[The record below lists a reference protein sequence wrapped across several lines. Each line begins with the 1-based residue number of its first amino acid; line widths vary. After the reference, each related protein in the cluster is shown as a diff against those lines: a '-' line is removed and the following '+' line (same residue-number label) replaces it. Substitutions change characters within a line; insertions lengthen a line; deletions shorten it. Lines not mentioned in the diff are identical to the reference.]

1 MDMDRDEQV
10 IFLKDLLFAVLY
22 QWKKILLAALAFA
35 VLLGG
40 YAAAKNVGN
49 VPSEQA
55 EQQYQK
61 DLEQYQI
68 EKAALEQ
75 NIESTEQKIRAQ
87 QEYMENSLLMQLDP
101 YAFFEGTMQLCIAT
115 DYQIQPGMAYQNP
128 DYTKSVLSAYQ
139 AMLGGEYL
147 LSQIAQQTGE
157 EQKYLAEIVTVALD
171 GNSVNVRI
179 RCQDQDLAEDILEMI
194 EQQLDQMGQK
204 ITQSVGNHT
213 ANLVTKGCNNQM
225 DLTLVDEQQQT
236 ADRLTSLT
244 TTLEQDYESLNAL
257 QKPSK
262 AAASKKNLVKYAV
275 LGAAVGV
282 FLMAAAACVCHV
294 VSGKVYSVR
303 TLEARTPVRVIGR
316 LPEKQTRGIDR
327 WLRKLEGRIV
337 AHDETAAQVV
347 CATVRNYCGAGMR
360 LLLTGDLDA
369 GEIRTLTQGLEMK
382 DVTVTACGSLLAD
395 PAAEEELAVCDGVL
409 LVEKCGSSRYE
420 NISRAIVHIHRMDK
434 KLIGCLLFE

>member
-139 AMLGGEYL
+139 AMLSGEYL
-147 LSQIAQQTGE
+147 LSQMAQQTGE
-157 EQKYLAEIVTVALD
+157 EHKYLAD
-171 GNSVNVRI
+171 
-179 RCQDQDLAEDILEMI
+179 DILEMI

-225 DLTLVDEQQQT
+225 DLTLVDKQQQT

>member
-75 NIESTEQKIRAQ
+75 NIERTEQKIRAQ

-147 LSQIAQQTGE
+147 LSQIAG
-157 EQKYLAEIVTVALD
+157 
-171 GNSVNVRI
+171 S
-179 RCQDQDLAEDILEMI
+179 
-194 EQQLDQMGQK
+194 
-204 ITQSVGNHT
+204 
-213 ANLVTKGCNNQM
+213 GCRSM
-225 DLTLVDEQQQT
+225 WHPRVSGWT
-236 ADRLTSLT
+236 
-244 TTLEQDYESLNAL
+244 
-257 QKPSK
+257 
-262 AAASKKNLVKYAV
+262 AAS
-275 LGAAVGV
+275 
-282 FLMAAAACVCHV
+282 
-294 VSGKVYSVR
+294 
-303 TLEARTPVRVIGR
+303 I
-316 LPEKQTRGIDR
+316 
-327 WLRKLEGRIV
+327 
-337 AHDETAAQVV
+337 
-347 CATVRNYCGAGMR
+347 
-360 LLLTGDLDA
+360 
-369 GEIRTLTQGLEMK
+369 
-382 DVTVTACGSLLAD
+382 
-395 PAAEEELAVCDGVL
+395 
-409 LVEKCGSSRYE
+409 
-420 NISRAIVHIHRMDK
+420 
-434 KLIGCLLFE
+434 